1 MENKLLLIQELSKLT
16 REKKYEEITEYCDQN
31 LKSDPNNL
39 VLLKAKAH
47 ATYEIG
53 HIPAFSVVLEC
64 TKKILGQSPEDIES
78 LILQIRTLRRLD
90 RNDEAK
96 NFLELAESIEAD
108 NPEVLIQR
116 SSILLDEKRNSEAKK
131 VLDHLVKIDVKKAYI
146 NLGSLAVK
154 ENRYDDALHFCSLY
168 LEIEPDNFIAAN
180 NKVSI
185 LYDME
190 RYDDAVSVAEKF
202 IEKYGERQFR
212 MYRELGV
219 LHYRISEIYA
229 SRSGEEYNNQPCVFG
244 SRILDESDEKWNDE
258 NFINTRKKSEHLRK
272 ALEVFEKIDEKG
284 IHNARSRYWKARTC
298 ISLEDAEL
306 GTNAINDCLQ
316 EKENWDIESY
326 QASFLKRQEK
336 YEEAIELCDKI
347 LKDYPN
353 DSTAKSTKVDALYWS
368 GNIEEYERLFHK
380 YHPKEEPKKP
390 TSELSLRTSKTGL
403 FTNPIKVMDFLADKN
418 NIKNNLWILDPYF
431 GSKGFSLLNSA
442 VEQNSEINEIRII
455 TDMKK
460 LVSFYAMHPIDKVD
474 GFRSYIKRFNTAFRG
489 KTTIQMIISSEFTE
503 KNESDYHDRFIISQ
517 ERVWNF
523 ASAHQIYGNQI
534 VDIQKL
540 EDQETIDNDLKMFK
554 KLWDGEKTHKIYG
567 KMNNNDAEFKK
578 LLNFVAEKLEKR
590 RGPEQ
595 EEFNKRVEDLNA
607 TPSKLEEILDSE
619 KNNLQD

>member
-1 MENKLLLIQELSKLT
+1 LENKLLLIQKLSKLT

-47 ATYEIG
+47 TTYEIG

-96 NFLELAESIEAD
+96 IFLELAESIEAD

-116 SSILLDEKRNSEAKK
+116 SSILLGENRNNEAKK
-131 VLDHLVKIDVKKAYI
+131 VLNHLEKIDMEKAFI
-146 NLGSLAVK
+146 NLGALAWN
-154 ENRYDDALHFCSLY
+154 ENRYDDALHFFSRH
-168 LEIEPDNFIAAN
+168 LEIEPDNFVAAK
-180 NKVSI
+180 NKVG
-185 LYDME
+185 LLCQME
-190 RYDDAVSVAEKF
+190 RYDDSVSVAEKF

-212 MYRELGV
+212 MYRELGI
-219 LHYRISEIYA
+219 LHYEISQIYA

-258 NFINTRKKSEHLRK
+258 NFINTRKTSEHLRK

-284 IHNARSRYWKARTC
+284 IHNARTRYWKARTC

-306 GTNAINDCLQ
+306 GTNAIQDCLD
-316 EKENWDIESY
+316 EKKNWDIESY
-326 QASFLKRQEK
+326 QASFLKRQGK
-336 YEEAIELCDKI
+336 NEEAIELCDKI

-353 DSTAKSTKVDALYWS
+353 DPIAKSTKVDALYWS

-380 YHPKEEPKKP
+380 YYPKEEPKKP
-390 TSELSLRTSKTGL
+390 TSELSLRTSKTGP

-431 GSKGFSLLNSA
+431 DSKGFSLLNSA
-442 VEQNSEINEIRII
+442 VEQNSEINEIHII

-460 LVSFYAMHPIDKVD
+460 LVSFWSMHPIDKVKE
-474 GFRSYIKRFNTAFRG
+474 FRSYINRFNTAFRG

-503 KNESDYHDRFIISQ
+503 KNESDYHDRFLISQ

-523 ASAHQIYGNQI
+523 ASAYQIYGNQI

-540 EDQETIDNDLKMFK
+540 EDQETIDNDLKMFN
-554 KLWDGEKTHKIYG
+554 KLWNGEKIHKIYG
-567 KMNNNDAEFKK
+567 KMKSDNDEFKK
-578 LLNFVAEKLEKR
+578 LLNFVAEELEKR
-590 RGPEQ
+590 REPER
-595 EEFNKRVEDLNA
+595 ENFNKRVEDLNA